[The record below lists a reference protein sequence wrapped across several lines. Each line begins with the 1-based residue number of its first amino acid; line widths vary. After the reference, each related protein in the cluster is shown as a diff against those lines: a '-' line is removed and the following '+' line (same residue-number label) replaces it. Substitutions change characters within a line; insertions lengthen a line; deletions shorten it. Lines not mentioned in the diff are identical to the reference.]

1 MAVADSG
8 HGKAGGHDGF
18 VLPFGYRVERSG
30 DLLIL
35 RRADGSEV
43 ASFGAV
49 GLDPFEVELAVW
61 EDAD

>member
-1 MAVADSG
+1 M
-8 HGKAGGHDGF
+8 
-18 VLPFGYRVERSG
+18 PFGYRLERED
-30 DLLIL
+30 DLIIL
-35 RRADGSEV
+35 RRADGSEA